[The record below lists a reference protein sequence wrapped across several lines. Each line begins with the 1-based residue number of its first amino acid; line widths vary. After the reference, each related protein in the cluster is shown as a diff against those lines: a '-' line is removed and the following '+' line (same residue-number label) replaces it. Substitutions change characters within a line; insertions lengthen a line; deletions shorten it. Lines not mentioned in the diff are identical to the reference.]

1 MEEAMP
7 CGSKRRQTELI
18 FKKSADTIIS
28 VLLVTLDAFN
38 YPYNITVGYMTRASS
53 LISRIIIIF
62 LLI

>member
-1 MEEAMP
+1 MEEATP

-53 LISRIIIIF
+53 L
-62 LLI
+62 